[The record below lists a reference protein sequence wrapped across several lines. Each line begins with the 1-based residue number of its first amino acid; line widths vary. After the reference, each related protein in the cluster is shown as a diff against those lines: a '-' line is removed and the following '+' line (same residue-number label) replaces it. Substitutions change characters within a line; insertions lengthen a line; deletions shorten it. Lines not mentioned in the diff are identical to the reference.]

1 VRITAQLVRAD
12 NGFHLWSETYD
23 RELTDVFAIQ
33 DEIANAI
40 LDQLKAHLLTGDQ
53 GLVAAARADSAAYDL
68 YLLARQRMYERMQAP
83 LEAAAE
89 LLDRAISIDPDY
101 APAYAQRGITTL
113 LLSDTSYGDLPDAEA
128 GAQGKS
134 FLEQALRLDPE
145 LAEAWAGLG
154 LYYYPRQGELQQGI
168 AALEKALSINPNLVD
183 ASNWLNNAYLAAS
196 RPADALA
203 TLESVVE
210 RDPLYRPGVANLV
223 FLYSNMGRTQEAAA
237 LVEKTRAYIL
247 TDPILTMMN
256 AQLSYSQGRIA
267 EGLLLAQSAF
277 ELQPNDRVYR
287 VMYSIGL
294 GQTHQFERLA
304 EEGYRGLRVL
314 ALRRLGRL
322 EEASMLAREVAASDQ
337 LFWLL
342 EFLNAA
348 GRSQELID
356 YVEQRWTDLEAFETA
371 VPADGALGYREMNA
385 IALAY
390 RRAANEERFT
400 DAMQRVRKAH
410 DALAAQG
417 VASPQFWLQEA
428 AWHAL
433 ADRPREALEFL
444 AAAVDAGAVL
454 SARIADDMPYFRDLE
469 GDPEYEAIQAR
480 MLEHLNQERSEL
492 GLEPVKA

>member
-1 VRITAQLVRAD
+1 
-12 NGFHLWSETYD
+12 
-23 RELTDVFAIQ
+23 
-33 DEIANAI
+33 
-40 LDQLKAHLLTGDQ
+40 
-53 GLVAAARADSAAYDL
+53 
-68 YLLARQRMYERMQAP
+68 
-83 LEAAAE
+83 
-89 LLDRAISIDPDY
+89 
-101 APAYAQRGITTL
+101 
-113 LLSDTSYGDLPDAEA
+113 
-128 GAQGKS
+128 
-134 FLEQALRLDPE
+134 
-145 LAEAWAGLG
+145 
-154 LYYYPRQGELQQGI
+154 
-168 AALEKALSINPNLVD
+168 
-183 ASNWLNNAYLAAS
+183 
-196 RPADALA
+196 
-203 TLESVVE
+203 
-210 RDPLYRPGVANLV
+210 
-223 FLYSNMGRTQEAAA
+223 
-237 LVEKTRAYIL
+237 
-247 TDPILTMMN
+247 
-256 AQLSYSQGRIA
+256 
-267 EGLLLAQSAF
+267 
-277 ELQPNDRVYR
+277 